1 MQSLKILVS
10 CVAKYC
16 HLNLGKL
23 VFDKK
28 VNNKSL
34 KVNLPLRKIFRGNLN
49 AEISTNKIAS
59 FRSARKIFLKRKL
72 TISKIPIQTRE
83 QSEENAC
90 SK

>member
-1 MQSLKILVS
+1 MQLLKILVS

-16 HLNLGKL
+16 HLNLVSL
-23 VFDKK
+23 RKK

-34 KVNLPLRKIFRGNLN
+34 KVKFSLRKIFHGNLN
-49 AEISTNKIAS
+49 AAISTNDIAS
-59 FRSARKIFLKRKL
+59 FRSARNIFLKRKL

-83 QSEENAC
+83 QSEKNAC